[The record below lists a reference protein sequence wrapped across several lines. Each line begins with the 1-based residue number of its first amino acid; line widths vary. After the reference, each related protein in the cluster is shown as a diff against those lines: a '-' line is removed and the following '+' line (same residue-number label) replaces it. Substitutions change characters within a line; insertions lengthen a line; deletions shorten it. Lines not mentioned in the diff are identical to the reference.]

1 MRIMQNFTKNNLIR
15 DNSDLASRF
24 EVWITKQWTK
34 FGVWHLFLKPLSWFY
49 GGVIAIRV
57 WLFKVGVLRKH
68 VLRVPV
74 VVVGNI
80 TVGGTGKTPLVIYIV
95 EHFKRLGLKPGVIS
109 RGYAG
114 SAKGV
119 VAVASNSDPGVVGD
133 EPLLIAKRTSV
144 PVYVGA
150 DRVAVGKRLLEQ
162 HNDCDVIISDDGMQ
176 HYQLHRDAEIA
187 VIDGAKVFGNRA
199 LIPAGPLREPLTRLN
214 SADIMVVNGL
224 WQGMFRLEDVSKTR
238 EFNMKLISERFY
250 NLVSPN
256 QTTDGSLFVG
266 KSIAAITG
274 IGNPKR
280 FFNQIEAF
288 GFDFNK
294 VERPDHHAFAAH
306 DFDGLDADIIVMT
319 EKDAVKCAAF
329 AKTNFWVLPV
339 SADID
344 VEFIQLILEKL
355 DA

>member
-1 MRIMQNFTKNNLIR
+1 MRIMQNFTKNNLVKEK
-15 DNSDLASRF
+15 STTAKQF
-24 EVWITKQWTK
+24 ETWLTNQWTM
-34 FGVWHLFLKPLSWFY
+34 FGACHLVLKPLSWIY
-49 GGVIAIRV
+49 GAIIAIRV
-57 WLFKVGVLRKH
+57 WLFKIGFLRKH

-74 VVVGNI
+74 VVVGNV

-95 EHFKRLGLKPGVIS
+95 EQFKKLGLKPGVIS

-114 SAKGV
+114 TAKGV
-119 VAVASNSDPGVVGD
+119 VGVGSESDPIVVGD
-133 EPLLIAKRTSV
+133 EPLLIAKRTNV
-144 PVYVGA
+144 PVYIGA
-150 DRVAVGKRLLEQ
+150 DRVAAGKHLLEQ
-162 HNDCDVIISDDGMQ
+162 HADCDVIISDDGMQ

-187 VIDGAKVFGNRA
+187 VIDGTKVFGNGA
-199 LIPAGPLREPLTRLN
+199 LIPAGPLREPLTRL
-214 SADIMVVNGL
+214 SSVDIMVVNGL

-238 EFNMKLISERFY
+238 EFNMRLISERFY
-250 NLVSPN
+250 NLISPQ

-266 KSIAAITG
+266 QSIAAITG

-288 GFDFNK
+288 GFDFIK
-294 VERPDHHAFAAH
+294 AERPDHHAFSPH
-306 DFDGLDADIIVMT
+306 DFDDLDADIILMT
-319 EKDAVKCAAF
+319 EKDAVKCTAI
-329 AKTNFWVLPV
+329 AKPNFWVLPI